1 MVKLNTNL
9 KTDLPTTG
17 TQPRISPRNDSIIFS
32 RKNEKT
38 GMRDLWVMSDLGTG
52 ARNLTDT
59 PSSEEFDPAWNRDGS
74 KVAFTSDRGTD
85 EDGRHQFDIW
95 VMDIAHPEK
104 AKRVTSNAS
113 VDDCPV
119 WDPAGNAIYF
129 RSNRGGSWQIWKIGV
144 K

>member
-1 MVKLNTNL
+1 M
-9 KTDLPTTG
+9 TD
-17 TQPRISPRNDSIIFS
+17 R
-32 RKNEKT
+32 
-38 GMRDLWVMSDLGTG
+38 GTG

-59 PSSEEFDPAWNRDGS
+59 PGTEEFDAAWNRDGS
-74 KVAFTSDRGTD
+74 KLAFASDRGTD
-85 EDGRHQFDIW
+85 KEQPRSVRYLGDGCHAPQET
-95 VMDIAHPEK
+95 P
-104 AKRVTSNAS
+104 KRITANAS